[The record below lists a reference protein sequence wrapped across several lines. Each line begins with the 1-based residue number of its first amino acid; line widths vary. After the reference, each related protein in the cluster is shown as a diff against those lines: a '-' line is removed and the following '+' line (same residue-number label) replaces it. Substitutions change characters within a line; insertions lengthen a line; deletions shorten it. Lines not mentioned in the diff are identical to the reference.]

1 MDIPYDLYV
10 SLAEKLKILKAKVWL
25 CCLDSVTY
33 CKIGLFIKL
42 IEKEC
47 MTFQCEYKLKQM
59 DLTDSMVESTIKNLT
74 KVHSTLIYCLDELGV
89 WLAFKVFFGLQSTI
103 ISWHDYNVISMT
115 GIIQFTF
122 SNRLHRSYL
131 VVEVTFLHGINWM
144 CLGRILLKSSVL
156 QPHRNLIIVLK
167 LVFIFTLI

>member
-47 MTFQCEYKLKQM
+47 MTFQCECKLKQM

-89 WLAFKVFFGLQSTI
+89 WLAFKVFFGL
-103 ISWHDYNVISMT
+103 
-115 GIIQFTF
+115 
-122 SNRLHRSYL
+122 
-131 VVEVTFLHGINWM
+131 
-144 CLGRILLKSSVL
+144 
-156 QPHRNLIIVLK
+156 
-167 LVFIFTLI
+167 